1 MATPAKPASP
11 QPSRA
16 PAAGPHFLADL
27 YTFKWSELSFRLA
40 TVSAAAVALCL
51 FAGVLAGHPGAGLI
65 AGGGAFTVGFG
76 PNQRISDSRLIPM
89 IAAMLGTSVAA
100 FIGTIAG
107 HRDYSLLIAAGVF
120 AVIFGILTTR
130 HTGLAWVGQQSAV
143 ALLVSSAFQADTKGA
158 AIRAALIAAGGLVQV
173 IITSAGLRLIP
184 DLHKDF
190 MIMARSLVESV
201 RAEDLDLARRWRDLT
216 EVLPALPAH
225 EATVYS
231 LRLLVTILLATEV
244 YRRLGIQSG
253 YWIPMTALLVQ
264 KPAAAESVTRAA
276 ARVLGTIAGAWLGS
290 LFIAH
295 IVPQPVYLAAITA
308 VFALLAYATNSVNY
322 GLFTAALT
330 GYIVFLL
337 SLNEIPGPVIAHRR
351 AWCTA
356 VGAAIAVA
364 IHADAVLR
372 RRCAAYLWQDCPD
385 KAA

>member
-1 MATPAKPASP
+1 MATSANSGKVGPAL
-11 QPSRA
+11 A
-16 PAAGPHFLADL
+16 PAGPHFLADL
-27 YTFKWSELSFRLA
+27 YTFNWSSFTFRLPA
-40 TVSAAAVALCL
+40 VSAAAVAVCL
-51 FAGVLAGHPGAGLI
+51 FAGVFAGHPGAGLV

-100 FIGTIAG
+100 FVGTIAG
-107 HRDYSLLIAAGVF
+107 HRDYTLLMAAGIF
-120 AVIFGILTTR
+120 AVIYGILTTR
-130 HTGLAWVGQQSAV
+130 HSGLAWVGQQSAV
-143 ALLVSSAFQADTKGA
+143 ALLVSSAFEADTKGA
-158 AIRAALIAAGGLVQV
+158 VMRAGLIAAGGLVQL

-184 DLHKDF
+184 HLHRDF
-190 MIMARSLVESV
+190 MIMARSLVDSV
-201 RAEDLDLARRWRDLT
+201 RTDELDFARSWRGLA

-276 ARVLGTIAGAWLGS
+276 ARVLGTLAGAWLGS

-308 VFALLAYATNSVNY
+308 LFALLAYATNAVNY

-337 SLNEIPGPVIAHRR
+337 SLNQIPGPMIAHRR

-356 VGAAIAVA
+356 LGAAIAVA
-364 IHADAVLR
+364 IHADALLR
-372 RRCAAYLWQDCPD
+372 RRCAVYLWQDCPD